1 MNEEL
6 RKQLTDI
13 LSGLMLADNLG
24 DVGEYLNEL
33 AGLLDIELDGWFGE
47 WTDSDLV
54 KVGMSRDED

>member
-1 MNEEL
+1 MSEEL

-13 LSGLMLADNLG
+13 LSGLMLDDHLG